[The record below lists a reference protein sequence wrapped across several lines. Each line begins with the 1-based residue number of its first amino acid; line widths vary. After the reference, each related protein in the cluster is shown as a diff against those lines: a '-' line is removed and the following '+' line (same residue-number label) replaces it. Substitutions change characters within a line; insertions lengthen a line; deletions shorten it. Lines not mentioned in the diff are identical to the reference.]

1 MDIEIRPC
9 ASADEVS
16 RAIIPIWHYFGR
28 SAPDEKRAEPL
39 IRVLPA
45 ERAYAA
51 CEGDRA
57 VCGLGA
63 FPFQLT
69 VPRGRVPAAGVT
81 VAGALP
87 THRRRGLLRGMM
99 RALLDACHQRG
110 EFVAYLEWQLTF

>member
-81 VAGALP
+81 VAGVLP

-110 EFVAYLEWQLTF
+110 ELVAYLEWQLTF